1 MFGRVQGYDG
11 KPIFMIKVSVYR
23 DLELIDYSYTDNDGK
38 YTIEVPEGQMI
49 SVLFDTHYSLNNAE
63 DKHPSVVANLVCKN
77 NVPLD
82 RTLMGT
88 QEAPTQIA
96 AVDALCA
103 YLFAAQLI
111 STPLEKPSYAK
122 NAASRLPQL
131 RLANQFL
138 RETQQNLL
146 EYFREHARDTN

>member
-23 DLELIDYSYTDNDGK
+23 DLELIDKSYTDNDGK
-38 YTIEVPEGQMI
+38 YSIEVPEGEMI
-49 SVLFDTHYSLNNAE
+49 SVLFDTHYSLNNAK
-63 DKHPSVVANLVCKN
+63 DWHPSVVANLVCKN

-88 QEAPTQIA
+88 QEAQTQVA

-103 YLFAAQLI
+103 YLFAAQWN
-111 STPLEKPSYAK
+111 STALEKPSYAQS
-122 NAASRLPQL
+122 AASRLPQL
-131 RLANQFL
+131 KLSNQFIG
-138 RETQQNLL
+138 ETQQKLL
-146 EYFREHARDTN
+146 VYFREHAGFE